1 MEMMIKAAKGKEEGE
16 QADEKGGGYLEFGH
30 A

>member
-16 QADEKGGGYLEFGH
+16 QMEEMGGGYLGFGH